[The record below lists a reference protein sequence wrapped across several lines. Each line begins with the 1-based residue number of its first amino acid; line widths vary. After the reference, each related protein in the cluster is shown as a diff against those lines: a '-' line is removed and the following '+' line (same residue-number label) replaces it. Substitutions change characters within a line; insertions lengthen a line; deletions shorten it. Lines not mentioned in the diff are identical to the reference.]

1 MTAASSESGLLKKQF
16 LKSIFARI
24 GIVTFSILIGAL
36 SILFYHL
43 THKAVDSSNKAK
55 LVTAELSAQAVLD
68 KIDRNFYERF
78 GDVQAFAFNTL
89 AVQTA
94 LHDSVPAATQTFI
107 NTMTAYYV
115 LYDLMMICD
124 QHGKVLATNT
134 KDKAGNPIDNSYFM
148 KQNYSSEPWFQSCL
162 SKKGPEGGA
171 WYSDFLTN
179 PHIGGMYGD
188 NKGYGMAFAAP
199 IRDESGLVIGVWY
212 NFASWKEVTE
222 DIRRETENHL
232 LSNDPG
238 SLVFITR
245 DNGEIISA
253 TDENLIA
260 QKRVLRPIDLQ
271 AGLAGSLLSGDED
284 SSHKYVFA
292 SSNSKGAYTYK
303 GKQWKSI
310 TLIPRS
316 TASWAVFFSIDN
328 FPAIAAALLLM
339 MLLSYF
345 IVKFVKRNVVERMS
359 FIGSVLKKLAR
370 GEAVNVPASQTS
382 EDEIGSMI
390 APLSGLAETMQAK
403 ASFADEIAKGNLNA
417 QLQSIDKADVL
428 GNSLVNMRNQLQI
441 VSEEDKQRTWSAE
454 GIAQL
459 ETILRANRSSAAIF
473 DEIIKFAVRYTKANQ
488 GALFRAVTKENDQ
501 FLELVTCYA
510 YDKKKFMEKTIAFGN
525 GLIGQCAMEK
535 TPVYLID
542 IPNDYIQISS
552 GLGEA
557 KPRSLLI
564 VPLMAD
570 QDLMGVLEIASF
582 QSFKKFE
589 IDFLEKLAESVASA
603 VASITTAET
612 TRQLLAD
619 AQHQAEEMN
628 SQQEEMRQNMEELSA
643 TQEEMARKEREYL
656 DRIRSLEKSLEK
668 MSVSQ

>member
-1 MTAASSESGLLKKQF
+1 MSAASPESGLLKTRF
-16 LKSIFARI
+16 FKSIFARI
-24 GIVTFSILIGAL
+24 GLITFSILIGAL

-55 LVTAELSAQAVLD
+55 LITAELSAQAVLD

-89 AVQTA
+89 AVQTVK
-94 LHDSVPAATQTFI
+94 HDSVSPAVQTFI

-115 LYDLMMICD
+115 LYDLMLICD
-124 QHGKVLATNT
+124 QNGQVLVTNT
-134 KDKAGNPIDNSYFM
+134 KDKAGNSIDNSYFM
-148 KQNYSSEPWFQSCL
+148 RQNYSSEPWFQRCT
-162 SKKGPEGGA
+162 SKAGPEGGA
-171 WYSDFLTN
+171 WYSDFLAN
-179 PHIGGMYGD
+179 PHIGRMYGD
-188 NKGYGMAFAAP
+188 SKGYGMAFAAP
-199 IRDESGLVIGVWY
+199 IRDENGDVQGVWY

-222 DIRRETENHL
+222 DIRRETENNL
-232 LSNDPG
+232 QSNDSA

-245 DNGEIISA
+245 ENGEIISA
-253 TDENLIA
+253 TDQNLIA
-260 QKRVLRPIDLQ
+260 QKRVLRLADLE
-271 AGLAGSLLSGDED
+271 AGIAGSLTSDDLASG
-284 SSHKYVFA
+284 YIFA
-292 SSNSKGAYTYK
+292 SSDSRGAYTYK
-303 GKQWKSI
+303 GKSWKSV
-310 TLIPRS
+310 TLIPKA
-316 TASWAVFFSIDN
+316 TVSWAVFFSSDN

-339 MLLSYF
+339 TLLSYF
-345 IVKFVKRNVVERMS
+345 IVRFVKTHVVQRMS
-359 FIGSVLKKLAR
+359 FIGSVLKRLAR
-370 GEAVNVPASQTS
+370 GEGVDVPKSLIS

-390 APLSGLAETMQAK
+390 VPLSGLAETMKAK
-403 ASFADEIAKGNLNA
+403 ADFADEIAKGNLNA
-417 QLQSIDKADVL
+417 NLQSIDKADIL

-488 GALFRAVTKENDQ
+488 GALFRSVKKDNEEM
-501 FLELVTCYA
+501 LELVTCYA
-510 YDKKKFMEKTIAFGN
+510 YDKKKFLEKTIAFGN

-542 IPNDYIQISS
+542 IPEGYIQISS

-582 QSFKKFE
+582 QPFKKFE
-589 IDFLEKLAESVASA
+589 IEFLEKLAESVAAA

-612 TRQLLAD
+612 TRLLLEE
-619 AQHQAEEMN
+619 AQRQAEEMN

-656 DRIRSLEKSLEK
+656 DRIRALEKAMEK
-668 MSVSQ
+668 MSV

>member
-1 MTAASSESGLLKKQF
+1 MSAASPESGLLKTRF

-24 GIVTFSILIGAL
+24 GLITFSILIGAL

-43 THKAVDSSNKAK
+43 THKAVDSSNKSK

-89 AVQTA
+89 AVQTVK
-94 LHDSVPAATQTFI
+94 HDSVSPAMQTFI

-115 LYDLMMICD
+115 LYDLMMVCD
-124 QHGKVLATNT
+124 QSGQVLVTNT
-134 KDKAGNPIDNSYFM
+134 KDKAGNSIDNSYFM
-148 KQNYSSEPWFQSCL
+148 RQNYSSEPWFQRCT
-162 SKKGPEGGA
+162 SKTGPEGGA
-171 WYSDFLTN
+171 WYSDFLAN
-179 PHIGGMYGD
+179 PHIGRMYGD

-199 IRDESGLVIGVWY
+199 IRDENGEVLGVWY

-222 DIRRETENHL
+222 DIRRETENNL
-232 LSNDPG
+232 QAND
-238 SLVFITR
+238 SAALVFITR
-245 DNGEIISA
+245 ENGEIISA
-253 TDENLIA
+253 TDQRLIA
-260 QKRVLRPIDLQ
+260 QKRVLRPVDLE
-271 AGLAGSLLSGDED
+271 AGIAGNLGSDDQESEQE
-284 SSHKYVFA
+284 YIFA
-292 SSNSKGAYTYK
+292 SSNSRGAYTYK
-303 GKQWKSI
+303 GKGWKSI
-310 TLIPRS
+310 TLIPKA
-316 TASWAVFFSIDN
+316 TVSWAVFFSSDN

-339 MLLSYF
+339 TMLSYF
-345 IVKFVKRNVVERMS
+345 IVRFVKTHVVKRMS
-359 FIGSVLKKLAR
+359 FIGSVLKRLAR
-370 GEAVNVPASQTS
+370 GEAVDVPASLIS
-382 EDEIGSMI
+382 DDEIGSMI
-390 APLSGLAETMQAK
+390 VPLSGLAETMKAK
-403 ASFADEIAKGNLNA
+403 ADFADEIAKGNLNA
-417 QLQSIDKADVL
+417 SLQSIDKADIL

-488 GALFRAVTKENDQ
+488 GALFRAVKKDQ
-501 FLELVTCYA
+501 EELLELVTCYA
-510 YDKKKFMEKTIAFGN
+510 YDKKKFLEKTIAFGN

-542 IPNDYIQISS
+542 IPEGYIQISS

-582 QSFKKFE
+582 QPFKKFE
-589 IDFLEKLAESVASA
+589 IEFLEKLAESVAAA

-612 TRQLLAD
+612 TRLLLEE
-619 AQHQAEEMN
+619 AQRQAEEMN

-656 DRIRSLEKSLEK
+656 DRIRALEKAMEK
-668 MSVSQ
+668 MSV